1 MTINDLIGIHD
12 LININVTST
21 YLLDINVRVYINEV
35 TGMFIN

>member
-12 LININVTST
+12 LINIHVTST

>member
-12 LININVTST
+12 LINIHVIFT
-21 YLLDINVRVYINEV
+21 YLSNIDVLVYINEV